1 MEDLVLDILKAND
14 VFKKIT
20 AILVVVSEDVA
31 SKSQASQKIDELEG
45 LCTTVG
51 LQISDKVFFNIRKF
65 NPSTFIG
72 SGQVEKLMQ
81 IADENEANLIVFNN
95 SLSPRIQRNLEE
107 ITNICVVDR
116 QEIILQ
122 IFANRATTKEA
133 RLQVELAQLQYSLP
147 RLTRKWA
154 NLSQQRGG
162 VRGSKGSGEK
172 QLELD
177 KRTAQER
184 ITRLK
189 KEIAE
194 ISKQRDIQRHKRTT
208 SDIKNIAIV
217 GYTNSGKSSFINRI
231 SDANVLSE
239 NKLFA
244 TLDPTTRRV
253 HLPGGTSVLVTDTV
267 GFVNDL
273 PHELVDAFKS
283 TLEEAVIADFL
294 IIILDASDINF
305 MLHWKTTVEVLKSLN
320 AFDKPYLVL
329 MNKSDL
335 LTEEQALA
343 VSAFMSSEINSMLI
357 SVLKDANMMQPLIK
371 LEKLL
376 ADA

>member
-1 MEDLVLDILKAND
+1 MDIIKAND
-14 VFKKIT
+14 IFKKIT
-20 AILVVVSEDVA
+20 AVLVVVSENPSQKA
-31 SKSQASQKIDELEG
+31 QASQKAEELAG
-45 LCTTVG
+45 LCSTVG
-51 LQISDKVFFNIRKF
+51 LNVADNIFFNIKNV
-65 NPSTFIG
+65 NPSTYIG
-72 SGQVEKLMQ
+72 SGQAEKLEQ
-81 IADENEANLIVFNN
+81 LADEKEANLIVFNN

-107 ITNICVVDR
+107 MTNLCVVDR

-177 KRTAQER
+177 KRTAQNR
-184 ITRLK
+184 IDRLK

-194 ISKQRDIQRHKRTT
+194 ISKQRDIQRRNRT
-208 SDIKNIAIV
+208 INNIRNIAIV
-217 GYTNSGKSSFINRI
+217 GYTNSGKSSFLNRI

-253 HLPGGTSVLVTDTV
+253 HLPGGTNVLFTDTV

-294 IIILDASDINF
+294 VIVLDASSPDYRI
-305 MLHWKTTVEVLKSLN
+305 HWETTTEVLKSLN
-320 AFDKPYLVL
+320 AFDKPYFVVL
-329 MNKSDL
+329 NKADL
-335 LTEEQALA
+335 MSEENA
-343 VSAFMSSEINSMLI
+343 VDVKAFMFQEPNSMLV
-357 SVLKDANMMQPLIK
+357 SVLYDDNLLQLLKKI
-371 LEKLL
+371 EKNI
-376 ADA
+376 

>member
-1 MEDLVLDILKAND
+1 MDIIKAND
-14 VFKKIT
+14 VFKKIS
-20 AILVVVSEDVA
+20 AILVVVLENP
-31 SKSQASQKIDELEG
+31 SQKALSHQKADELAG

-51 LQISDKVFFNIRKF
+51 ITVCDSIILNLRNF
-65 NPSTFIG
+65 NPSTYIG
-72 SGQVEKLMQ
+72 SGQVEKIMQ
-81 IADENEANLIVFNN
+81 MADEKQANLVVFNN

-107 ITNICVVDR
+107 ITNLCVVDR

-122 IFANRATTKEA
+122 IFANRAITKEA

-177 KRTAQER
+177 KRTAQGR
-184 ITRLK
+184 IDRLK

-194 ISKQRDIQRHKRTT
+194 ISKQRTVQRRNRTVN
-208 SDIKNIAIV
+208 DIKNIAIV

-231 SDANVLSE
+231 SDANTLSE

-244 TLDPTTRRV
+244 TLDTTTRRV
-253 HLPGGTSVLVTDTV
+253 HLPGGTKALFTDTV
-267 GFVNDL
+267 GFVSDL

-294 IIILDASDINF
+294 VIVLDASSPDF
-305 MLHWKTTVEVLKSLN
+305 RLHWDTTKEVLKSLE
-320 AFDKPYLVL
+320 AFDKPYVVL
-329 MNKSDL
+329 LNKSDAIK
-335 LTEEQALA
+335 EENRPDVDL
-343 VSAFMSSEINSMLI
+343 FMVQEPSSILI
-357 SVLKDANMMQPLIK
+357 SVLKDHDMLKNLSLI
-371 LEKLL
+371 EKLL
-376 ADA
+376 LKN

>member
-1 MEDLVLDILKAND
+1 LDILKPND
-14 VFKKIT
+14 VFKTIT
-20 AILVVVSEDVA
+20 ALLVVVSENPA
-31 SKSQASQKIDELEG
+31 QKAQSQQKADELSG
-45 LCTTVG
+45 LCSTVG
-51 LQISDKVFFNIRKF
+51 LKVSGNIFFNIKSF

-72 SGQVEKLMQ
+72 SGQVEKIVAL
-81 IADENEANLIVFNN
+81 ADEQQANLIVFNN

-172 QLELD
+172 KLELD

-184 ITRLK
+184 INRLK
-189 KEIAE
+189 REIDE
-194 ISKQRDIQRHKRTT
+194 ISKQRSVQRRNRVVN
-208 SDIKNIAIV
+208 DIKNIAIV

-253 HLPGGTSVLVTDTV
+253 FLPNGTKALFTDTV
-267 GFVNDL
+267 GFVSDL
-273 PHELVDAFKS
+273 PHELIDAFKS
-283 TLEEAVIADFL
+283 TLEEAVLADFL
-294 IIILDASDINF
+294 VIVLDASSNYQFQLD
-305 MLHWKTTVEVLKSLN
+305 TTIDVLKSLD
-320 AFDKPYLVL
+320 AFDKPYFILL
-329 MNKSDL
+329 NKSDSL
-335 LTEEQALA
+335 NEEQKLE
-343 VSAFMSSEINSMLI
+343 VQSFMSMYPNSALI
-357 SVLKDANMMQPLIK
+357 SVLHDNSLVPLLSLIEQQ
-371 LEKLL
+371 LTQ
-376 ADA
+376 

>member
-1 MEDLVLDILKAND
+1 MDILKAND
-14 VFKKIT
+14 VFKKIN
-20 AILVVVSEDVA
+20 AILVVASENADEKLSA
-31 SKSQASQKIDELEG
+31 NRKIDELEG
-45 LCTTVG
+45 LCKTVG
-51 LQISDKVFFNIRKF
+51 LQVSDKILFNVRKF
-65 NPSTFIG
+65 NPSTYIG
-72 SGQVEKLMQ
+72 SGQVEKLMAV
-81 IADENEANLIVFNN
+81 ADEKQANLLVFNN
-95 SLSPRIQRNLEE
+95 GLSPRIQRNLEE
-107 ITNICVVDR
+107 ITDICVVDR

-194 ISKQRDIQRHKRTT
+194 ISKQRDIQRRNRTVN
-208 SDIKNIAIV
+208 DIKNVAIV

-253 HLPGGTSVLVTDTV
+253 YLPGGTKALFTDTV

-294 IIILDASDINF
+294 LIVLDASSPDYMTQWN
-305 MLHWKTTVEVLKSLN
+305 TTVDVLKSLN
-320 AFDKPYLVL
+320 AFDKPFFVL
-329 MNKSDL
+329 LNKADIL
-335 LTEEQALA
+335 PEDATLNIN
-343 VSAFMSSEINSMLI
+343 AFMSSYPNSMLV
-357 SVLKDANMMQPLIK
+357 SVLNDDTMIPVLSAIETQ
-371 LEKLL
+371 LL
-376 ADA
+376 